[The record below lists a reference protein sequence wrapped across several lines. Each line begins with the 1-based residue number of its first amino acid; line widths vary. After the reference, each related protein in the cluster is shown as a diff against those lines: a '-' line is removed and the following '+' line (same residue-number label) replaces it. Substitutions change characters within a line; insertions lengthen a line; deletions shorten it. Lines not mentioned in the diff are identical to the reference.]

1 MAIIGETLI
10 NPESG
15 WKRIEDIDT
24 NFTYEGTWASR
35 SNSAYSGS
43 SQKTQA
49 NNILGN
55 KIKFQFYGSKIRI
68 ISSLYPSYTPKVKIT
83 IDGIE
88 DYYTLQGTATNRALI
103 YEKLNLPLD
112 LHYVEIEKLTNG
124 SYNPDFL
131 WDAIDID
138 DSGYITD
145 IYFSFNRLILKNP
158 ITNNY
163 YSLLDKTLIHM
174 PNNSTKNMQLYG
186 IEQGKEVQLDVPFD
200 NIEYISVLT
209 KTTLGTSYFETTLP
223 KKIIGISPK
232 FNGEESQL

>member
-83 IDGIE
+83 IDGNE
-88 DYYTLQGTATNRALI
+88 ERYTLQGDSTNMALV
-103 YEKLNLPLD
+103 YEKLNLPLG
-112 LHYVEIEKLTNG
+112 LHYVEVEKIENG
-124 SYNPDFL
+124 GYSSDFF
-131 WDAIDID
+131 WDAVEID
-138 DSGYITD
+138 DNGYIAD
-145 IYFSFNRLILKNP
+145 VNFSFTRLVIKSP
-158 ITNNY
+158 IKDEY
-163 YSLLDKTLIHM
+163 YSLSDKTLIHM
-174 PNNSTKNMQLYG
+174 PDIYKESMIVHALK
-186 IEQGKEVQLDVPFD
+186 QGKEIQLDVPFTKHK
-200 NIEYISVLT
+200 YINLAPIR
-209 KTTLGTSYFETTLP
+209 TSEKERVF
-223 KKIIGISPK
+223 K
-232 FNGEESQL
+232 FNVDNTKIKNFKEEGVYK